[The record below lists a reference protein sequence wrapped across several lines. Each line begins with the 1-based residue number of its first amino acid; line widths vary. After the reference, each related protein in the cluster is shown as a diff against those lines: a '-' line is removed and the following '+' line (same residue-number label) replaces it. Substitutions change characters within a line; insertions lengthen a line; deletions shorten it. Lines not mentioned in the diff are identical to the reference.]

1 MSIKDD
7 YKVIAKYLRNTIG
20 KKASISQYYDKNEE
34 KSVYIMTINDVL
46 EDGINFY
53 STIGTS
59 DYSINKSVDGLPL
72 RVELMFTGESSEPK
86 VPNMLSSC
94 AFCIMDSNYNC
105 YPGAI
110 FYNIISSY
118 IKNTD
123 MKHIIFIE
131 PFFWEDKLENLK
143 FKDKI
148 ITWLLAIPISETE
161 CIYAEKNGFE
171 ALEELFEDY
180 DIDVFDLNRK
190 SIL

>member
-1 MSIKDD
+1 MNIKND
-7 YKVIAKYLRNTIG
+7 YKVIAKYLRDVIG
-20 KKASISQYYDKNEE
+20 MKANVKKYYDKNEN

-59 DYSINKSVDGLPL
+59 DYSLNKYVEGLPL
-72 RVELMFTGESSEPK
+72 RVELMFTAEAVEAK
-86 VPNMLSSC
+86 VPNMLASC
-94 AFCIMDSNYNC
+94 AFCIMNSNYKC

-110 FYNIISSY
+110 FHNIISSY
-118 IKNTD
+118 IKDTD
-123 MKHIIFIE
+123 MKHVMFVE
-131 PFFWEDKLENLK
+131 PFFWDDKLKNLK
-143 FKDKI
+143 FEEKI
-148 ITWLLAIPISETE
+148 VTWLLAIPISEAE
-161 CIYAEKNGFE
+161 CIYMEENGLD